1 VLFFATLGLT
11 AWVYRTVPQAF
22 IPEEDPGYFII
33 QVQGPAGASL
43 EYTGEIARRAEAI
56 ILKDPDVMALFSVM
70 GFSFSGAASNQGL
83 MFVRLKPFEQRIGD
97 EHSVQ
102 AVLGR
107 ISGPLFGIPGAIVAA
122 FTPPAIQGLSR
133 FGGFEF
139 QVLDQSGGDINRL
152 AQATQAVI
160 GAGNQ
165 SSRLRPGLFSTFTA
179 NDPQLQVTIN
189 RERALA
195 LGLPLGE
202 ITSAL
207 QIFLGSQYVNDFEF
221 NNRAYRVY
229 VQADQKFRSHPQ
241 GLGQLYARTRTG
253 EMVALEQVV
262 RMEEVTAPQVISHFN
277 LFRSASINGSAAHGV
292 SSGEALVEMERIA
305 QTHLPEGMGYAW
317 SGISLEESK
326 AGRQSYLIFGLA
338 LLLVYLTLAAQY
350 ESLVLPFIVLLGV
363 PIAVLG
369 ALLAQWSRGF
379 ANDVYCQVGLVMLV
393 GLSAKN
399 AILIVE
405 FAEQLRDRGMSVV
418 EAAIEAARIRLRPIL
433 MTSLAFIL
441 GVLPLVVATG
451 AGQVARRSV
460 GTAVAGGMFLSTFL
474 NLLFI
479 PALYVVVQTIRGRF
493 GGGGR
498 RVAETPEETA

>member
-1 VLFFATLGLT
+1 
-11 AWVYRTVPQAF
+11 
-22 IPEEDPGYFII
+22 
-33 QVQGPAGASL
+33 
-43 EYTGEIARRAEAI
+43 
-56 ILKDPDVMALFSVM
+56 
-70 GFSFSGAASNQGL
+70 
-83 MFVRLKPFEQRIGD
+83 
-97 EHSVQ
+97 
-102 AVLGR
+102 
-107 ISGPLFGIPGAIVAA
+107 
-122 FTPPAIQGLSR
+122 
-133 FGGFEF
+133 
-139 QVLDQSGGDINRL
+139 
-152 AQATQAVI
+152 
-160 GAGNQ
+160 
-165 SSRLRPGLFSTFTA
+165 
-179 NDPQLQVTIN
+179 
-189 RERALA
+189 
-195 LGLPLGE
+195 
-202 ITSAL
+202 L

-229 VQADQKFRSHPQ
+229 VQADQEYRSNPKALQ
-241 GLGQLYARTRTG
+241 ELYARGRNG
-253 EMVALEQVV
+253 DMIPLAQVV
-262 RMEEVTAPQVISHFN
+262 RMEEATAPQVINHFN
-277 LFRSASINGSAAHGV
+277 LFRSASINGSAAQGV
-292 SSGEALVEMERIA
+292 SSGEALLEMERIA
-305 QTHLPEGMGYAW
+305 GANLPAGMGYAW

-363 PIAVLG
+363 PVAVLG

-418 EAAIEAARIRLRPIL
+418 DAAVEAARIRLRPIL

-441 GVLPLVVATG
+441 GVLPLVIATG
-451 AGQVARRSV
+451 AGQVARQSV

-479 PALYVVVQTIRGRF
+479 PVLYVVVQSIRGAF

-498 RVAETPEETA
+498 RHIEETPETT